1 MGRSLTVAGGNLGGF
16 TRTREE
22 LLRRARE
29 VIAGVQEG
37 WLKLRIDRTFPLA
50 EAAEAHRRLEGRQS
64 TGKLLLRTGQ

>member
-1 MGRSLTVAGGNLGGF
+1 MTGAGGNLGDF

-37 WLKLRIDRTFPLA
+37 WLKLRIDRILPLA
-50 EAAEAHRRLEGRQS
+50 EAAEAHRLLEGRQS
-64 TGKLLLRTGQ
+64 TGKLLLRPGA